1 MPYININQGNT
12 LLTNKLNKMQE
23 KTEDRLKK
31 VKSILITLPKPE
43 TEKSP
48 YFDLAKK
55 YNLKIDFRSF
65 IHVEG
70 VPARD
75 FRKDKINLADFT
87 AVVFTSRNAA
97 DHFFRICEEMRY
109 EVPADLKYFC
119 ISESTALYL
128 QKYIQYRKRKI
139 FFGKQTAAD
148 LAEVLK
154 KHSNEKFLYPC
165 SDVATEDTMRFLERN
180 GYDFTKAVLFRTVI
194 SDLSDLAEVFYDVI
208 AFFSPSSILS
218 LFENFPDFKQ
228 NNTRIATF
236 GANTAKTVEDAGLL
250 VDIAAPTPEAP
261 SMIMALE
268 NYIKISNK

>member
-1 MPYININQGNT
+1 
-12 LLTNKLNKMQE
+12 MQE
-23 KTEDRLKK
+23 KTEDRLRK
-31 VKSILITLPKPE
+31 VKSILVTLPKPE

-70 VPARD
+70 VPAKE
-75 FRKDKINLADFT
+75 FRKEKITLGDYS
-87 AVVFTSRNAA
+87 AVVFTSRNAV
-97 DHFFRICEEMRY
+97 DHFFRICEEMRHD
-109 EVPADLKYFC
+109 VPADLKYFC

-154 KHSNEKFLYPC
+154 KHSGEKFLYPC
-165 SDVATEDTMRFLERN
+165 SDVATEDTMNFLQKN
-180 GYDFTKAVLFRTVI
+180 GYDVTPAVLFRTVV

-208 AFFSPSSILS
+208 AFFSPSSIQS
-218 LFENFPDFKQ
+218 LFTNFPEFKQ
-228 NNTRIATF
+228 NNTRLAAF
-236 GANTAKTVEDAGLL
+236 GSNTHKAVVDAGLI
-250 VDIAAPTPEAP
+250 VDIAAPAPEAP
-261 SMIMALE
+261 SMIMAIE
-268 NYIKISNK
+268 NYIKKSNK

>member
-1 MPYININQGNT
+1 MAESTDSRN
-12 LLTNKLNKMQE
+12 
-23 KTEDRLKK
+23 KK

-55 YNLKIDFRSF
+55 YNLKLDFRSF

-70 VPARD
+70 VPAKE

-87 AVVFTSRNAA
+87 AVIFTSRNAA

-109 EVPADLKYFC
+109 EVPADMKYFC
-119 ISESTALYL
+119 LSETIALYL

-154 KHSNEKFLYPC
+154 KHATEKFLYPC
-165 SDVATEDTMRFLERN
+165 SDVAAEETQKFLQEN
-180 GYDFTKAVLFRTVI
+180 GYDFTPAVIFRTVC

-208 AFFSPSSILS
+208 AFFSPSSIQS
-218 LFENFPDFKQ
+218 LYKNFPGFTQ
-228 NNTRIATF
+228 NNTRIAAF
-236 GANTAKTVEDAGLL
+236 GATTHKAVLDRGLIL
-250 VDIAAPTPEAP
+250 DIPAPTPKSP
-261 SMIMALE
+261 SMTMALE
-268 NYIKISNK
+268 EYIKLANK

>member
-1 MPYININQGNT
+1 MAESTDSRN
-12 LLTNKLNKMQE
+12 
-23 KTEDRLKK
+23 KK

-55 YNLKIDFRSF
+55 YNLKLDFRSF

-70 VPARD
+70 VPAKE

-87 AVVFTSRNAA
+87 AVIFTSRNAA

-109 EVPADLKYFC
+109 EVPADMKYFC
-119 ISESTALYL
+119 LSETIALYL

-139 FFGKQTAAD
+139 FYGKQTAAD

-154 KHSNEKFLYPC
+154 KHAAEKFLYPC
-165 SDVATEDTMRFLERN
+165 SDVAAEETQKFLQEN
-180 GYDFTKAVLFRTVI
+180 GYDFTPAVIFRTVC

-208 AFFSPSSILS
+208 AFFSPSSIQS
-218 LFENFPDFKQ
+218 LYKNFPGFTQ
-228 NNTRIATF
+228 NNTRIAAF
-236 GANTAKTVEDAGLL
+236 GATTHKAVLDRGLIL
-250 VDIAAPTPEAP
+250 DIPAPTPKSP
-261 SMIMALE
+261 SMTMALE
-268 NYIKISNK
+268 EYIKQVNK